1 MQESCFSY
9 FKVDKQTNI
18 QTNNEHTTQ
27 QRYKKRR
34 VNIHRKA
41 DDLTSIAHFII
52 WRPPGP
58 NFSNTNARVK
68 IVIENSR
75 STHVG
80 QVIRI
85 LMQF

>member
-27 QRYKKRR
+27 KRYKKRR

-52 WRPPGP
+52 WRPGS
-58 NFSNTNARVK
+58 NFSNTNAGVK

-75 STHVG
+75 TTHMG
-80 QVIRI
+80 QVIGI
-85 LMQF
+85 LM